1 MICAQSF
8 KIYRK
13 EKAMIKKTLT
23 VIPGIAAALLP
34 NVTCPACWPAYAG
47 LLSAVGLGFLMT
59 GPYFFIVISILLTI
73 SLFSLYHKAGER
85 RGYGPLL
92 LGLLAA
98 GIILAGKASGFA
110 NSVLYT
116 GAIALIA
123 ASIWNRWPRKK
134 SVSSAR
140 GILATC
146 ACGSCKVEK

>member
-1 MICAQSF
+1 ML
-8 KIYRK
+8 
-13 EKAMIKKTLT
+13 KKSLIA
-23 VIPGIAAALLP
+23 IPGVAAALLP

-59 GPYFFIVISILLTI
+59 GPYFFVVISALLAV
-73 SLFSLYHKAGER
+73 SLFSFYHKAGER

-110 NSVLYT
+110 DSVLYA
-116 GAIALIA
+116 GALGLIV

-134 SVSSAR
+134 SVSSAQ
-140 GILATC
+140 GTLATC
-146 ACGSCKVEK
+146 ACGSCKVETNKFD